1 MVKKIIISVISVLV
15 LTVVGCFI
23 GINWKSIKTL
33 MSGAQIYTKEQM
45 EESYNQGYKDANTN
59 EDTYITQIDYYKNLV
74 EDNELELT
82 NYKNQVANLTNSNN
96 NYANQV
102 NSLNQTIQTNE
113 ETISN
118 LQSLIDTNDTTI
130 DGLNNEIANYKSQIN
145 VLEKEIITLQSS
157 NEDKTLDIQ
166 NKQNQIA
173 SLNNQVNNLQH
184 LVNQLNTTNETNLE
198 TINTLNNQI
207 QSLNSQISDL
217 KLQINNNNTNVDDL
231 NNRIADLE
239 NSIAY
244 YEQYIANLETETQV
258 VATFEFDGTVYN
270 VQILNKGA
278 YASVVAPTST
288 DYIVFN
294 GWTVNNEIVD
304 LSTYALNENT
314 KFVAD
319 VTYKYDVKFSV
330 DNVITESQIVVK
342 NTCATLPTSPIKDG
356 YTFDGWTVDGV
367 NLVDISSY
375 TITTNITFTAVFTKM
390 YTVTFVYE
398 DETISTQSIKNG
410 DCAENVTVEDTVDKI
425 FNGWLSNG
433 TTVDINTY
441 KISADTVFVADIIYK
456 KLVTFMV
463 DNDTFASEYVVVN
476 NYVTNPS
483 IPSKNGY
490 SFMGWSIDGE
500 NVIDLS
506 SVLITDSTTFV
517 AIFESNVVTYVGS
530 DFDTRLGYNY
540 NFSGYN
546 VRVVDEYTS
555 NKAMR
560 DLYSILYG
568 ELECFDVKL
577 VLNIAIDDDTT
588 PYSQVIIDETNTN
601 FIQVVFDKSILF
613 DFMNNNKDATHYVQ
627 LENSYTLANGT
638 VITEL
643 TYYYNF
649 YSYGYFTFPNINIE
663 NGVNYSIN
671 NMEIVEFTYIKQSNE
686 LPLSLITGFWE
697 YSYNSDDGKGI
708 IIYQFND
715 DYTYTYYG
723 SFDDGSHGSDS
734 GTFHIDGLTIVTDD
748 QGSYTYNAETG
759 LLEHPLFT
767 YSRITSTSSV
777 MVGYYGLGEEDQL
790 LCFNVD
796 GTVSACDSNGNIL
809 EANFGSYTFANG
821 ICVLNMMG
829 ETANCFYSSEFNS
842 LVLLLAG
849 DIQLVPKVEL

>member
-118 LQSLIDTNDTTI
+118 LQSLIDTNDITI

-157 NEDKTLDIQ
+157 NDDKTLDIQ

-244 YEQYIANLETETQV
+244 YEQYISNLETETQV

-375 TITTNITFTAVFTKM
+375 TITTNTTFTAVFTKM

-410 DCAENVTVEDTVDKI
+410 DYAENVTVEDTVDKI

-463 DNDTFASEYVVVN
+463 DNETFASEYVVVN
-476 NYVTNPS
+476 NYVINPS

-546 VRVVDEYTS
+546 VRVEDQYTS

-560 DLYSILYG
+560 DLSSILYG

-577 VLNIAIDDDTT
+577 VLNIAIDDETT
-588 PYSQVIIDETNTN
+588 TSPAVVIDETNTN
-601 FIQVVFDKSILF
+601 FIQITLDKSLLF
-613 DFMNNNKDATHYVQ
+613 DFMSNRGETRYVQ
-627 LENSYTLANGT
+627 LDNPYTLSNGT

-643 TYYYNF
+643 AFYYNF
-649 YSYGYFTFPNINIE
+649 YSYGYFTFPNIKIE
-663 NGVNYSIN
+663 NGVYYSIN

-686 LPLSLITGFWE
+686 LPLSLITGFWTCAVN
-697 YSYNSDDGKGI
+697 YDGGQGFMI
-708 IIYQFND
+708 FEFSD

-723 SFDDGSHGSDS
+723 AFEDGSQGGDT
-734 GTFHIDGLTIVTDD
+734 GTFTIDGFTIVTDD
-748 QGSYTYNAETG
+748 QGSYIYDVDTG
-759 LLEHPLFT
+759 LLKHTLFT
-767 YSRITSTSSV
+767 YNKVTSMNSSV
-777 MVGYYGLGEEDQL
+777 VGYYGMDEESLVYFADDG
-790 LCFNVD
+790 NVY
-796 GTVSACDSNGNIL
+796 GCDSDGNLI
-809 EANFGSYTFANG
+809 EIIGTYTWENDIYVANVMDETLN
-821 ICVLNMMG
+821 CVYLSDLNL
-829 ETANCFYSSEFNS
+829 
-842 LVLLLAG
+842 LVLFVEG
-849 DIQLVPKVEL
+849 SIGYVPRVEL